1 MRSKKSKEPKKYAVG
16 GFVAAGALGGL
27 QALLG
32 AGQMLAGSSAASRIK
47 EAPTARPS
55 EYAELLK
62 QARNA
67 ELEQKRLEEL
77 NRSIATGISAAQGA
91 GGRALIGALP
101 GMTRAADVGAMD
113 ILGQRQAQTMQALQ
127 FAAQG
132 SEREIGRELQREMME
147 RQAAQ
152 AALEGGLQNVAG
164 GLGQIGSAAIYS
176 GLGGKKTK
184 TAAEAAAPTM
194 EEQMRTETLASLNR
208 AAGAGSG
215 GERALIAQNIAD
227 LQGQLDEEQVPAFG
241 DIMENRVASLL
252 NPMKLPEFMKDRSF
266 YKKEG
271 GMVTGGKFDHKTNPI
286 DIIQQGRKV
295 GEMTG
300 GEVILNPQQQ
310 KKLSKESA
318 YFRQLLKKFNKQK

>member
-1 MRSKKSKEPKKYAVG
+1 MRPKKSKEPKKYAVG
-16 GFVAAGALGGL
+16 GMIAGAALGLG
-27 QALLG
+27 QAGLG
-32 AGQMLAGSSAASRIK
+32 AYQMFQGQQAAKRIK
-47 EAPTARPS
+47 EASTARPS

-67 ELEQKRLEEL
+67 ELEQRRLEEL
-77 NRSIATGISAAQGA
+77 NRAISTGISAAQQG
-91 GGRALIGALP
+91 GGRALVGALP

-127 FAAQG
+127 FGAQG
-132 SEREIGRELQREMME
+132 ADREISREFQREMME
-147 RQAAQ
+147 RGAAQ
-152 AALEGGLQNVAG
+152 AALEGGLQNIAG
-164 GLGQIGSAAIYS
+164 GLGQVGAAAIYS
-176 GLGGKKTK
+176 ALGKKSGSEGFEKQEMTEV
-184 TAAEAAAPTM
+184 APREMASVLPEAPGAGKIGLSGAPVALPDLGIKKPGAG
-194 EEQMRTETLASLNR
+194 EIMRTLPPFQITE
-208 AAGAGSG
+208 
-215 GERALIAQNIAD
+215 
-227 LQGQLDEEQVPAFG
+227 LDEELMGRSKV
-241 DIMENRVASLL
+241 S
-252 NPMKLPEFMKDRSF
+252 FMR
-266 YKKEG
+266 EG